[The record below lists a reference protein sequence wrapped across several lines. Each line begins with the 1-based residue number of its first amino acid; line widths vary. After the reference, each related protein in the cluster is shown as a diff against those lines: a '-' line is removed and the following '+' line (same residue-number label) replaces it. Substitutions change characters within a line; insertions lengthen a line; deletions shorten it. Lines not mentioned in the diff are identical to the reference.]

1 MTRLYL
7 FFILLLTAGLQQ
19 ELLAGNPDRQGEAGA
34 YELLMIPYARTAGL
48 HAMNT
53 ASIYG
58 VEAMRLN
65 VAGMGR
71 INKTEVVLGHAL
83 YLQGT
88 GISMNALGLSQR
100 VGKNGAF
107 GFSLMSIDFGEI
119 KVTTTDQP
127 EGTGV
132 TYSPNFFNLGFGYA
146 HTFDNKI
153 SVGVLVRLVSESISD
168 VSAFGFALDAGV
180 QYVTGEQDN
189 FKFGISLRNI
199 GSRMIFN
206 GEGLSVYT
214 ESPGTSGH
222 EITLSQRAAGFDLPS
237 MLNIGMSYDF
247 RFLEFNRLT
256 VIGNFTSNS
265 YTTDQLGAGIEY
277 SLKERFMIRGGY
289 KYDLSNASLD
299 PNQKAIYTGLSAGAS
314 IEVPLSKENKDTK
327 FGIDYAYRHTRL
339 WSGTHNIGVRISI

>member
-1 MTRLYL
+1 MTKSYILILALILVCFQQNL
-7 FFILLLTAGLQQ
+7 F
-19 ELLAGNPDRQGEAGA
+19 AGNPDRQGEAGA
-34 YELLMIPYARTAGL
+34 YELLMVPYARTAGL

-71 INKTEVVLGHAL
+71 INKTEVVLGHSL

-88 GISMNALGLSQR
+88 GISMNALGLSQK

-132 TYSPNFFNLGFGYA
+132 TYSPNFFNLGFGYS
-146 HTFDNKI
+146 HIFENKI
-153 SVGVLVRLVSESISD
+153 SVGVLVRLISESITD

-180 QYVTGEQDN
+180 QYVTGPEDN

-199 GSRMIFN
+199 GSRMTFS
-206 GEGLSVYT
+206 GEGLSTFT

-222 EITLSQRAAGFDLPS
+222 DITLSQRAAGFDLPS
-237 MLNIGMSYDF
+237 VLNIGMSYDF
-247 RFLEFNRLT
+247 RFLDINRLT
-256 VIGNFTSNS
+256 LLGNFTSNS
-265 YTTDQLGAGIEY
+265 FSSDQLGAGVEY
-277 SLKERFMIRGGY
+277 SLNDRFMLRAGY
-289 KYDLSNASLD
+289 KHDLATTQD
-299 PNQKAIYTGLSAGAS
+299 PNEKAIYTGLSAGAS
-314 IEVPLSKENKDTK
+314 IQVPLSRENRDTK

-339 WSGTHNIGVRISI
+339 WSGTHNIGIRISI

>member
-1 MTRLYL
+1 MIKSYPIL
-7 FFILLLTAGLQQ
+7 IALLLLCIHSS
-19 ELLAGNPDRQGEAGA
+19 LSAGNPDRQGEAGA

-71 INKTEVVLGHAL
+71 INKTEVVLGHGL

-88 GISMNALGLSQR
+88 GISMNALGLSQK

-107 GFSLMSIDFGEI
+107 GFSLMSVDFGEI

-132 TYSPNFFNLGFGYA
+132 TYSPNFFNLGFGYS
-146 HTFDNKI
+146 HIFENKI
-153 SVGVLVRLVSESISD
+153 SVGVLFRLVSEAITD
-168 VSAFGFALDAGV
+168 VSALGFCIDAGV
-180 QYVTGEQDN
+180 QYVTGPEDN

-199 GSRMIFN
+199 GTRMAFS
-206 GEGLSVYT
+206 GEGLST
-214 ESPGTSGH
+214 FTASPGTTGH
-222 EITLSQRAAGFDLPS
+222 DITLSQRAAGFDLPS
-237 MLNIGMSYDF
+237 MLNIGMAYDF
-247 RFLEFNRLT
+247 RFLEIHRLT
-256 VIGNFTSNS
+256 LIGNFTSNAYLS
-265 YTTDQLGAGIEY
+265 DQLGGGVEY
-277 SLKERFMIRGGY
+277 SMNDRFMLRAGY
-289 KYDLSNASLD
+289 KHDLQIVGD
-299 PNQKAIYTGLSAGAS
+299 PNEKAIYTGLSAGAS
-314 IEVPLSKENKDTK
+314 VQVPLSRENRDTK

-339 WSGTHNIGVRISI
+339 WSGTHNIGIRISI

>member
-1 MTRLYL
+1 
-7 FFILLLTAGLQQ
+7 
-19 ELLAGNPDRQGEAGA
+19 
-34 YELLMIPYARTAGL
+34 
-48 HAMNT
+48 
-53 ASIYG
+53 
-58 VEAMRLN
+58 
-65 VAGMGR
+65 
-71 INKTEVVLGHAL
+71 INKTEVVLGHSL

-153 SVGVLVRLVSESISD
+153 SVGVLMRLVSESISD
-168 VSAFGFALDAGV
+168 VSALGFALDAGV
-180 QYVTGEQDN
+180 QYVAGEKDN

-199 GSRMIFN
+199 GSRMVFN

-247 RFLEFNRLT
+247 RFLEINRLT
-256 VIGNFTSNS
+256 VLGNFTSNS
-265 YTTDQLGAGIEY
+265 YTTDQVGAGFEY
-277 SLKERFMIRGGY
+277 SLKERFMLRGGY
-289 KYDLSNASLD
+289 KYDLSNTNLD

-314 IEVPLSKENKDTK
+314 IEVPLSRENKNTK

-339 WSGTHNIGVRISI
+339 WSGTHNIGIRISI

>member
-1 MTRLYL
+1 MSKSYL
-7 FFILLLTAGLQQ
+7 IIIVLAVTCFQQ
-19 ELLAGNPDRQGEAGA
+19 NLFAGNPDRQGEAGA

-71 INKTEVVLGHAL
+71 INKTEVVLGHSL

-88 GISMNALGLSQR
+88 GISMNALGLSQK

-119 KVTTTDQP
+119 QVTTTDQP

-132 TYSPNFFNLGFGYA
+132 TYSPNFFNLGFGYS
-146 HTFDNKI
+146 HIFENKI
-153 SVGVLVRLVSESISD
+153 SVGVLVRLVSESITD

-180 QYVTGEQDN
+180 QYVTGPEDN

-199 GSRMIFN
+199 GSRMTFS
-206 GEGLSVYT
+206 GEGLST
-214 ESPGTSGH
+214 FTDSPGTTGH
-222 EITLSQRAAGFDLPS
+222 DITLSQRAAGFVL
-237 MLNIGMSYDF
+237 
-247 RFLEFNRLT
+247 
-256 VIGNFTSNS
+256 
-265 YTTDQLGAGIEY
+265 
-277 SLKERFMIRGGY
+277 
-289 KYDLSNASLD
+289 
-299 PNQKAIYTGLSAGAS
+299 
-314 IEVPLSKENKDTK
+314 
-327 FGIDYAYRHTRL
+327 
-339 WSGTHNIGVRISI
+339 

>member
-1 MTRLYL
+1 MSRSYILIIALAFTCFHQSL
-7 FFILLLTAGLQQ
+7 F
-19 ELLAGNPDRQGEAGA
+19 AGNPDRQGEAGA

-48 HAMNT
+48 HAINT

-71 INKTEVVLGHAL
+71 INKTEIVLGHSL

-88 GISMNALGLSQR
+88 GISMNALGLSQK

-107 GFSLMSIDFGEI
+107 GFSLMSVDFGEI

-132 TYSPNFFNLGFGYA
+132 TYSPNFFNLGFGYS
-146 HTFDNKI
+146 HIFENKI
-153 SVGVLVRLVSESISD
+153 SVGVLVRLINESITD

-180 QYVTGEQDN
+180 QYVTGPEDN

-199 GSRMIFN
+199 GSRMTFS
-206 GEGLSVYT
+206 GEGLSTYT

-222 EITLSQRAAGFDLPS
+222 DITLSQRAAGFDLPS
-237 MLNIGMSYDF
+237 VLNIGMSYDF
-247 RFLEFNRLT
+247 RFLEINRLT
-256 VIGNFTSNS
+256 LMGNFTSNS
-265 YTTDQLGAGIEY
+265 FSSDQLGAGLEY
-277 SLKERFMIRGGY
+277 SLNDRFMVRAAY
-289 KYDLSNASLD
+289 KHDLANTLD
-299 PNQKAIYTGLSAGAS
+299 PNEKAIYTGLSAGAS
-314 IEVPLSKENKDTK
+314 LQVPLSRENRDTK
-327 FGIDYAYRHTRL
+327 FGIDYSYRHTRL
-339 WSGTHNIGVRISI
+339 WSGTHNIGIRISI

>member
-1 MTRLYL
+1 MTRLYPL
-7 FFILLLTAGLQQ
+7 FLLLFLAGIQLD
-19 ELLAGNPDRQGEAGA
+19 LRAGNPDRQGEAGA

-71 INKTEVVLGHAL
+71 INKTEVVLGHSL

-153 SVGVLVRLVSESISD
+153 SVGVLMRLVSESISD
-168 VSAFGFALDAGV
+168 VSALGFALDAGV
-180 QYVTGEQDN
+180 QYVAGEKDN

-199 GSRMIFN
+199 GSRMVFN

-247 RFLEFNRLT
+247 RFLEINRLT
-256 VIGNFTSNS
+256 VLGNFTSNS
-265 YTTDQLGAGIEY
+265 YTTDQVGAGFEY
-277 SLKERFMIRGGY
+277 SLKERFMLRGGY

-314 IEVPLSKENKDTK
+314 IEVPLSKENKNTK

-339 WSGTHNIGVRISI
+339 WSGTHNIGIRISI

>member
-1 MTRLYL
+1 MSKSYFLL
-7 FFILLLTAGLQQ
+7 IVLAFICLQQ
-19 ELLAGNPDRQGEAGA
+19 PLFAGNPDRQGEAGA

-53 ASIYG
+53 AGIYG

-71 INKTEVVLGHAL
+71 INKTEVVLGHSL

-88 GISMNALGLSQR
+88 GISMNALGLSQK

-132 TYSPNFFNLGFGYA
+132 TYSPNFFNLGFGYS
-146 HTFDNKI
+146 HIFENKI
-153 SVGVLVRLVSESISD
+153 SVGVLVRLVSESITD

-180 QYVTGEQDN
+180 QYVTGPEDN

-199 GSRMIFN
+199 GSRMTFS
-206 GEGLSVYT
+206 GEGLST
-214 ESPGTSGH
+214 FTDSPGTSGH
-222 EITLSQRAAGFDLPS
+222 DITLSQRAAGFDLPS
-237 MLNIGMSYDF
+237 VLNIGMSYDF
-247 RFLEFNRLT
+247 RFLDINRIT
-256 VIGNFTSNS
+256 VLGNFTSNS
-265 YTTDQLGAGIEY
+265 FSSDQLGAGMEY
-277 SLKERFMIRGGY
+277 SLNDRFMLRAGY
-289 KYDLSNASLD
+289 KHDLAATQD
-299 PNQKAIYTGLSAGAS
+299 PNEKAIYTGLSAGAS
-314 IEVPLSKENKDTK
+314 IQVPLSKENRDTK

-339 WSGTHNIGVRISI
+339 WSGTHNIGIRISI

>member
-7 FFILLLTAGLQQ
+7 FILLLLLAGSSQ

-53 ASIYG
+53 SSIYG

-71 INKTEVVLGHAL
+71 INKTEVVLGHSL

-107 GFSLMSIDFGEI
+107 GFSLMSVDFGEI
-119 KVTTTDQP
+119 NVTTTDQP

-153 SVGVLVRLVSESISD
+153 SVGVLLRLVSESITD

-180 QYVTGEQDN
+180 QYVSGEEDN
-189 FKFGISLRNI
+189 FKFGISLRNV
-199 GSRMIFN
+199 GSRMTFS
-206 GEGLSVYT
+206 GEGLSVFT
-214 ESPGTSGH
+214 ESPGSNEH

-247 RFLEFNRLT
+247 RFLDINRLT
-256 VIGNFTSNS
+256 VLGNFTSNS
-265 YTTDQLGAGIEY
+265 YTTDQVGVGIEY
-277 SLKERFMIRGGY
+277 SLKERFMVRGGY
-289 KYDLSNASLD
+289 KYDLSNASLN

-314 IEVPLSKENKDTK
+314 IEVPLSRENKDTK

-339 WSGTHNIGVRISI
+339 WSGTHNIGIRISI

>member
-1 MTRLYL
+1 MTRLYPL
-7 FFILLLTAGLQQ
+7 FLLLFLAGIQLD
-19 ELLAGNPDRQGEAGA
+19 LRAGNPDRQGEAGA

-71 INKTEVVLGHAL
+71 INKTEVVLGHSL

-153 SVGVLVRLVSESISD
+153 SVGVLMRLVSESISD
-168 VSAFGFALDAGV
+168 VSALGFALDAGV
-180 QYVTGEQDN
+180 QYVAGEKDN

-199 GSRMIFN
+199 GSRMVFN

-247 RFLEFNRLT
+247 RFLEINRLT
-256 VIGNFTSNS
+256 VLGNFTSNS
-265 YTTDQLGAGIEY
+265 YTTDQVGAGFEY
-277 SLKERFMIRGGY
+277 SLKERFMLRGGY

-314 IEVPLSKENKDTK
+314 IEVPL
-327 FGIDYAYRHTRL
+327 
-339 WSGTHNIGVRISI
+339 